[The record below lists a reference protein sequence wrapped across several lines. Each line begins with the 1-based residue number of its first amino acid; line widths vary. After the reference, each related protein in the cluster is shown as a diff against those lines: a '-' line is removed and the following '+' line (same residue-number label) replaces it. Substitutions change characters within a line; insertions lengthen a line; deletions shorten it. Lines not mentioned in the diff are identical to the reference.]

1 MNYMPLIK
9 KLFKSGNSIVVS
21 IPSSWLK
28 YHGLKEGDEVL
39 MEVNDTI
46 VIKPRRG

>member
-1 MNYMPLIK
+1 MIK
-9 KLFKSGNSIVVS
+9 KLFKSGNSVVVS

-28 YHGLKEGDEVL
+28 YHGLKEGDEIL
-39 MEVNDTI
+39 MEVKDDI